1 MSQPFYGKYPAV
13 VVDNIDPEQRGR
25 LRVRIPD
32 VAPDY
37 DVWAVPSWPAG
48 QAPEQHQ
55 LPDVAADVWV
65 EFERGDVNYPIW
77 DGVQ

>member
-1 MSQPFYGKYPAV
+1 MAQPFYGKYPAV
-13 VVDNIDPEQRGR
+13 VIDNLDPEQRGR

-37 DVWAVPSWPAG
+37 EAWAVPSWPAG
-48 QAPEQHQ
+48 QAPEEHHV
-55 LPDVAADVWV
+55 PDVGADVWV
-65 EFERGDVNYPIW
+65 EFERGDAEYPIW